1 MKLLFLVRKF
11 PPKFLGGAEIN
22 TLILAKALAK
32 RGHKVLVLTGG
43 PEGEEK
49 RDGFSVKYIPEL
61 AFSPRLGTLLLP
73 FYSWRLRKKIKKEID
88 WADIVHAF
96 DYESILLL
104 VGYQEIQP
112 KLVATIQD
120 YLLISTGE
128 AELDANFW
136 QKTYLKLVS
145 PLRLFYRQRKL
156 KGLNRIIFVSKFLA
170 KKFNLAE
177 NVYSESIYYPLSLDW
192 KRIESQKEETTDILY
207 LGRLAEYKGLGIL
220 LQAINRVVKIRPVSV
235 KIIGEGNVDLWK
247 QKAKSFGIKQKIRFL
262 GKASYDKVK
271 EEILRSK
278 LIIVPSLW
286 PEPSARVVI
295 EGMSLGKAVI
305 GTKCG
310 GTPELIKNGETGFL
324 VKAEDSKGLAKKI
337 ITVLE
342 DDNLR
347 QKIGLAAKK
356 EAWKRF
362 DPILIAKKHE
372 GFYHQV
378 LQGTKV

>member
-11 PPKFLGGAEIN
+11 PPKFLGGAEVY
-22 TLILAKALAK
+22 TFILAKTLTK

-43 PEGEEK
+43 VK
-49 RDGFSVKYIPEL
+49 RKKKINGVSVKYLPEL
-61 AFSPRLGTLLLP
+61 AFSSRLGTLLLP
-73 FYSWRLRKKIKKEID
+73 FYSWRLRRKIKKEID
-88 WADIVHAF
+88 WADVVHAF

-104 VGYQEIQP
+104 AGYQRIQT
-112 KLVATIQD
+112 KFVATIQD
-120 YLLISTGE
+120 YLLISTKE
-128 AELDANFW
+128 AELDANFC
-136 QKTYLKLVS
+136 QKIYLKLVS
-145 PLRLFYRQRKL
+145 PLRLFYRRRKL
-156 KGLNRIIFVSKFLA
+156 KKLNHAIFVSQFLA
-170 KKFNLAE
+170 RRFALAG
-177 NVYSESIYYPLSLDW
+177 NVHSEIIYNPLSPDW
-192 KRIESQKEETTDILY
+192 GKANFKKEITDILY

-271 EEILRSK
+271 EEILRAK
-278 LIIVPSLW
+278 LVVVPSLW

-305 GTKCG
+305 GTRCG

-324 VKAEDSKGLAKKI
+324 VKAEDSKELAKKI
-337 ITVLE
+337 IAVLE
-342 DDNLR
+342 NDNLR

-362 DPILIAKKHE
+362 DPNLIAKKHE
-372 GFYHQV
+372 KFYHQA
-378 LQGTKV
+378 LQKRKG